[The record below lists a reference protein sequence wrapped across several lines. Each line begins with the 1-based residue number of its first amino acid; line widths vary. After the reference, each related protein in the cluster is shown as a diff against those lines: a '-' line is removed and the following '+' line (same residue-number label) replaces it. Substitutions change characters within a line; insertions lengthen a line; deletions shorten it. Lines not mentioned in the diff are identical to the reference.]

1 MLKELRR
8 KIEDKTAA
16 LGVIGL
22 GYVGLPVACVFAEA
36 GYRVIGVDI
45 QEARVE
51 KINAGM
57 SPIEG
62 DEPGLAAL
70 LAQVVES
77 GRFQATTDYKQL
89 QEADVISINVE
100 TPVDENNK
108 PRYRA
113 LRAALRSL
121 AEVLKPGALVIV
133 ESTVAPKTMDDVVMP
148 LLLETTGRQLNH
160 ELFLGHCPERVMPGK
175 LLFNLRNLSRVC
187 GGSSSEVAGVMV
199 LLYDQVVIGDLD
211 RTDCLTAE
219 LVKTAE
225 NAYRDVQ
232 IAFANEMALL
242 CESLGADVWQ
252 VRELVNK
259 SPGRHM
265 HLPGAGV
272 GGHCIPK
279 DGWLMIAN
287 APTSFEPRIIPNARQ
302 VNESM
307 PRHICDLT
315 IRALS
320 EAGVPLSSARV
331 AVMGYAYLENSDD
344 TRNSP
349 SIPLI
354 TLLQEMGAE
363 VIVHDPF
370 VEGYTNSWQTAV
382 RGSDAVVFMVAH
394 NEYYQV
400 DLNELNSLLRMPI
413 LVDGRHIFDPIDV
426 RAAGLTGYCI
436 GIASRL

>member
-1 MLKELRR
+1 MRR
-8 KIEDKTAA
+8 KIKDKTAT

-36 GYRVIGVDI
+36 GYPVIGVDI

-51 KINAGM
+51 TINAGL

-77 GRFQATTDYKQL
+77 GRFQATADYNQL

-148 LLLETTGRQLNH
+148 LLLETTRRQLNH
-160 ELFLGHCPERVMPGK
+160 DLFLGHCPERVMPGK
-175 LLFNLRNLSRVC
+175 LLYNLRNLSRVC
-187 GGSSSEVAGVMV
+187 GGSSPEVADVMAA
-199 LLYDQVVIGDLD
+199 LYKQVVIGDLD
-211 RTDCLTAE
+211 KTDCLTAE
-219 LVKTAE
+219 IVKTSE

-287 APTSFEPRIIPNARQ
+287 APASFEPRIIPTTRQ
-302 VNESM
+302 VNDSM
-307 PRHICDLT
+307 PRHMFHLT
-315 IRALS
+315 QKALTTM
-320 EAGVPLSSARV
+320 GVPIDQARV
-331 AVMGYAYLENSDD
+331 ALFGFAYLEDSDD
-344 TRNSP
+344 TRNTP
-349 SIPLI
+349 SAPLI
-354 TLLQEMGAE
+354 EMLRRAGAE
-363 VIVHDPF
+363 VRIHDPF
-370 VEGYTNSWQTAV
+370 VTEYQGAWQDVAREADVAV
-382 RGSDAVVFMVAH
+382 FLVAH
-394 NEYYQV
+394 QQYR
-400 DLNELNSLLRMPI
+400 DLDLSQLASLLRNPL
-413 LVDGRHIFDPIDV
+413 LVDGRHMFEQQRVAI
-426 RAAGLTGYCI
+426 AGLDYRCV
-436 GIASRL
+436 GIAESA